1 MTRARLRSEA
11 QQCVDVW
18 PASAIF
24 PTDACAIAWGLF
36 HTVGKACRAASK
48 STEFAVACSAL
59 GEWPSGVGQGM
70 NGRCADR
77 CRAVAA
83 SAHVRLLVFLL
94 ALTGLWLID
103 AREAQS
109 RNNSHGSRHNAQP
122 APRNNSRD
130 NERQSN
136 RNEREKDRD
145 RDRDKDRDRD
155 DDDDESGRQARQG
168 AQHRADKNNK
178 DADDDTADGSNGRK
192 DSGSARS
199 DRASRAQNNTPPD
212 NLVDWWK
219 WVTKPAAPAP
229 VARNK
234 DRPSVESSA
243 TRNVRGASAPD
254 QKSSAAEPKAPEP
267 AGDGERTQ
275 WEAVTKV
282 GASPSDKDATD
293 KRQARL
299 PDEKAAAKKIAA
311 DVPTAVRFW
320 ASRMPPP
327 PGAYSPQEV
336 LAFNLTPAAR
346 ERLRQMGYT
355 ARATSVSGLT
365 QVSLPEGV
373 DAWTAQRRLEAELQH
388 GFSLNYLYDHYVSG
402 QGYAVLDSA
411 PIEAEVVKEGSK
423 GCRTERCYGR
433 RVIGWQDQ
441 LAACA
446 KGVKVGMID
455 TGYDARH
462 PSFKG
467 LNARVVME
475 DTANRAP
482 DWHGTGVLSL
492 LASDAESSTPGLV
505 PDAEFLIADAFFQN
519 SFGRARTDTARVLE
533 ALQRLEEHGAQ
544 VINMSLVGPSDD
556 LVHDRIADMSTRKG
570 VVFVAAA
577 GNGGPAAPPGYP
589 AAYKEVI
596 AVTAVDDRKRTYDY
610 ANRGRYIDVAAP
622 GVRIWTALPD
632 RKEGMLNGTSF
643 AAPFVTAVAA
653 VTYNSTPLRAQ
664 LAEGRLPLDPKGA
677 MLAAFRIERLG
688 NGERNEQYGLGL
700 VKAPSSCGPA
710 TPPTLAT
717 LKKPPAAEAELPWQN
732 NITQFVVLH

>member
-1 MTRARLRSEA
+1 VT
-11 QQCVDVW
+11 
-18 PASAIF
+18 
-24 PTDACAIAWGLF
+24 
-36 HTVGKACRAASK
+36 
-48 STEFAVACSAL
+48 
-59 GEWPSGVGQGM
+59 
-70 NGRCADR
+70 
-77 CRAVAA
+77 A

-94 ALTGLWLID
+94 ALTSLWLID

-109 RNNSHGSRHNAQP
+109 RNDSHGSRHNAQP
-122 APRNNSRD
+122 AQRNNSRE
-130 NERQSN
+130 NERQ
-136 RNEREKDRD
+136 RDRDRD

-155 DDDDESGRQARQG
+155 DDDESGRQGRQG
-168 AQHRADKNNK
+168 AQQRADKNNK
-178 DADDDTADGSNGRK
+178 DDDDTADGSNGRK

-199 DRASRAQNNTPPD
+199 ERASRAQESTPPD

-219 WVTKPAAPAP
+219 WVTKPAAPAG

-234 DRPSVESSA
+234 DQPPLGGPA
-243 TRNVRGASAPD
+243 ARNVRGVSAPD
-254 QKSSAAEPKAPEP
+254 QKSRAAEPRAPEP
-267 AGDGERTQ
+267 VADGERTQ
-275 WEAVTKV
+275 WEALTKV
-282 GASPSDKDATD
+282 GASPSEKDATD
-293 KRQARL
+293 KRQAKL
-299 PDEKAAAKKIAA
+299 PDEKAAAKKMAA

-327 PGAYSPQEV
+327 PGTYSSQEV

-388 GFSLNYLYDHYVSG
+388 GFSLNYFYDHYVSG
-402 QGYAVLDSA
+402 HGYAVLDSA
-411 PIEAEVVKEGSK
+411 PIEAEVVKEGGSK

-433 RVIGWQDQ
+433 RVIGWQDR
-441 LAACA
+441 LAECA

-475 DTANRAP
+475 DKANRAP

-505 PDAEFLIADAFFQN
+505 PEAEFLIADAFFQN

-596 AVTAVDDRKRTYDY
+596 AVTAIDDRKRSYDY

-632 RKEGMLNGTSF
+632 NKEGMLNGTSF

-677 MLAAFRIERLG
+677 MLAAFAIERLG
-688 NGERNEQYGLGL
+688 NGERNDQYGLGL
-700 VKAPSSCGPA
+700 VKAPSRCGPA

-717 LKKPPAAEAELPWQN
+717 VKKPPAVAAELPWQG
-732 NITQFVVLH
+732 NITPAVLSMTRQ

>member
-1 MTRARLRSEA
+1 VT
-11 QQCVDVW
+11 
-18 PASAIF
+18 
-24 PTDACAIAWGLF
+24 
-36 HTVGKACRAASK
+36 
-48 STEFAVACSAL
+48 
-59 GEWPSGVGQGM
+59 
-70 NGRCADR
+70 
-77 CRAVAA
+77 A

-94 ALTGLWLID
+94 ALTSLWLID

-122 APRNNSRD
+122 AQRNNSRE
-130 NERQSN
+130 NERQ
-136 RNEREKDRD
+136 RDRDRD

-155 DDDDESGRQARQG
+155 DDDESGRQGRQG
-168 AQHRADKNNK
+168 AQQRADKNNK
-178 DADDDTADGSNGRK
+178 DDDDTADGSNGRK

-199 DRASRAQNNTPPD
+199 ERASRAQESTPPD

-219 WVTKPAAPAP
+219 WVTKPAAPAG

-234 DRPSVESSA
+234 DQPPLGGPA
-243 TRNVRGASAPD
+243 ARNVRGVSAPD
-254 QKSSAAEPKAPEP
+254 QKSRAAEPRAPEP
-267 AGDGERTQ
+267 VADGERTQ
-275 WEAVTKV
+275 WEALTKV
-282 GASPSDKDATD
+282 GASPSEKDATD
-293 KRQARL
+293 KRQAKL
-299 PDEKAAAKKIAA
+299 PDEKAAAKKMAA

-327 PGAYSPQEV
+327 PGTYSSQEV

-388 GFSLNYLYDHYVSG
+388 GFSLNYFYDHYVSG
-402 QGYAVLDSA
+402 HGYAVLDSA
-411 PIEAEVVKEGSK
+411 PIEAEVVKEGGSK

-433 RVIGWQDQ
+433 RVIGWQDR
-441 LAACA
+441 LAECA

-475 DTANRAP
+475 DKANRAP

-505 PDAEFLIADAFFQN
+505 PEAEFLIADAFFQN

-596 AVTAVDDRKRTYDY
+596 AVTAIDDRKRSYDY

-632 RKEGMLNGTSF
+632 NKEGMLNGTSF

-677 MLAAFRIERLG
+677 MLAAFAIERLG
-688 NGERNEQYGLGL
+688 NGERNDQYGLGL
-700 VKAPSSCGPA
+700 VKAPSRCGPA

-717 LKKPPAAEAELPWQN
+717 VKKPPAVAAELPWQG
-732 NITQFVVLH
+732 NITPAVLSMTRQ